1 MQHQYITHPNGNGNG
16 NSESTPCA
24 LTAKE
29 RDHLRWLLHEIRP
42 SGPDYLVE
50 FRGRQFGAD
59 PDLAAAV
66 VAWGGRICS
75 STYARRGVSR

>member
-1 MQHQYITHPNGNGNG
+1 LQSKLTTRNGNGHNRHQVAQPM
-16 NSESTPCA
+16 TPA
-24 LTAKE
+24 E

-66 VAWGGRICS
+66 VAWGGRVLQ
-75 STYARRGVSR
+75 STYGRRGVSR